1 MADAQASSFLAKHG
15 AALIEHG
22 YDIIPIK
29 RGTKSPGY
37 DGWQNTRAD
46 SSQLRQWLA
55 NGHAKDGVGILT
67 RNTPGVDIDVRD
79 EAMAK
84 AMEDWIVSNYDFA
97 PVRIGLAPK
106 RLLLFRTDSP
116 FTKVNSRVFVDE
128 WGEQHK
134 VEILG
139 DGQQFVAHAIHPD
152 TNQPYRWIDGRSPDT
167 ISVDDLP
174 TITEDQAYEIVA
186 EFERRAVEAGWEIK
200 SKSLKPASGGALPRP
215 GRRDHD
221 DPFAAD
227 AAKTDISDAL
237 LRAKLLLVP
246 GAEDYDTWLQVGM
259 ALFHQFDGGDHGLEL
274 WHEWSEQA
282 DNYDENALNEK
293 WRTFD
298 ISNKGRAPVTA
309 RLILKLAKEGE
320 DAVVNDSLESTK
332 KLIDEAKDVAE
343 MRRLAEKIQKMEMPI
358 DVRQTI
364 IPIFQKKWNEVTGG
378 KLSLP
383 DARKLLRYLA
393 PEVKV
398 PRWARNFVFVMHD
411 DTFYNWET
419 GESCTTR
426 GFNAANDRFAMT
438 KADVMAGNSRPEK
451 SAADLALNQYQIPIV
466 RNRMY
471 MPLAD
476 PGVFEMNG
484 STYVNTYSDRNAAR
498 AAEAET
504 AADKSNLEIVKKH
517 FEHLTEDERER
528 EILISYLSYC
538 VKHPGKKINWAIV
551 IQGSEGDGKS
561 VIGVMMAAVLGID
574 NVRMIDAATMDG
586 QFNGWAEGSC
596 MTFVE
601 EVKMHGHNRYDVVN
615 RVKPLITNPVIDIH
629 RKGKDNY
636 NAPNTTNYILFTNFR
651 DALPLKDGDSRY
663 FIIFSRF
670 GDAKYLAQFNA
681 ENPFYFDRLFKA
693 VTESAGVIK
702 QWLLDYDA
710 HDEFSPKKR
719 APQSFG
725 KRYMVQME
733 KSEEAE
739 LLDQLLEDGDR
750 RDISETL
757 LSVTA
762 LAEEFYQAHAELPE
776 KRGLAKLLNDAGFT
790 SLGQVRL
797 GGKDEPRMR
806 FWSKTPER
814 FIVDGKPHAP
824 SIRAYLQGG
833 DDEL

>member
-1 MADAQASSFLAKHG
+1 MSDAQGSDFLGEHG
-15 AALIEHG
+15 FALIEHG

-29 RGTKSPGY
+29 RGTKRPGF
-37 DGWQNTRAD
+37 DGWEKVRAD
-46 SSQLRQWLA
+46 GAQLRKWLQ

-67 RNTPGVDIDVRD
+67 RRTPGVDIDVRD

-84 AMEDWIVSNYDFA
+84 AMEDWCMANIGLA
-97 PVRIGLAPK
+97 PVRIGKPPK
-106 RLLLFRTDSP
+106 RLLLYRTDEP
-116 FTKVNSRVFVDE
+116 FSKVTSRTFVDE
-128 WGEQHK
+128 WGEDQK
-134 VEILG
+134 VEVLG

-152 TNQPYRWIDGRSPDT
+152 TSQPYRWLNGEGPHLTPADSLEP
-167 ISVDDLP
+167 
-174 TITEDQAYEIVA
+174 ITEDDAYRIVQ
-186 EFERRAVEAGWEIK
+186 EFERRAIEAGWEVK
-200 SKSLKPASGGALPRP
+200 SRSLRPAQPT
-215 GRRDHD
+215 RRRAVD

-259 ALFHQFDGGDHGLEL
+259 ALFHQFDGGEHGREL
-274 WHEWSEQA
+274 WHEWSETA
-282 DNYDENALNEK
+282 DNYDEDALNEK

-320 DAVVNDSLESTK
+320 DQVVNDSLESTK
-332 KLIDEAKDVAE
+332 KIIEEATDVAE
-343 MRRLAEKIQKMEMPI
+343 LRRLAEKIQKIEMPM

-364 IPIFQKKWNEVTGG
+364 VPIFQKKWNAVTGG

-398 PRWARNFVFVMHD
+398 PRWCRSYVFVTHD
-411 DTFYNWET
+411 DTFYDYET
-419 GESCTTR
+419 GRSLTTR
-426 GFNAANDRFAMT
+426 GFNAAHDRFAMT

-471 MPLAD
+471 MPLAE

-484 STYVNTYSDRNAAR
+484 DSYVNTYSDRNAAS
-498 AAEAET
+498 AAEAVS
-504 AADKSNLEIVKKH
+504 AADKSNLDIVKQH
-517 FEHLTEDERER
+517 FIHLSTDERER
-528 EILISYLSYC
+528 KLLISYLSYC
-538 VKHPGKKINWAIV
+538 VKHPGKKINWAVV

-561 VIGVMMAAVLGID
+561 LLGVMMAAIMGVD
-574 NVRMIDAATMDG
+574 NVRTIDASIMDG
-586 QFNGWAEGSC
+586 QFNGWAEGAA
-596 MTFVE
+596 MLFVE
-601 EVKMHGHNRYDVVN
+601 EVKMHGHNRYDVMN

-629 RKGKDNY
+629 RKGKDSY
-636 NAPNTTNYILFTNFR
+636 NAPNMTNYFLFTNFR

-670 GDAKYLAQFNA
+670 SNPKALADFNK

-693 VTESAGVIK
+693 ITESAGAIK
-702 QWLLDYDA
+702 HWLLNYEMS
-710 HDEFSPKKR
+710 DEFSPKKR
-719 APQSFG
+719 APMSRG
-725 KRYMVQME
+725 KQYMVQME
-733 KSEEAE
+733 KTDEAE
-739 LLDQLLEDGDR
+739 LLDQLLEDKSR
-750 RDISETL
+750 RDLTEDL

-762 LAEEFYQAHAELPE
+762 LAEEFYKANIDMPE

-790 SLGQVRL
+790 SLGRIRM
-797 GGKDEPRMR
+797 GGKDDPRMR
-806 FWSKTPER
+806 FWSKRPEL
-814 FIVDGKPHAP
+814 FLVDGRPDAP
-824 SIRAYLQGG
+824 AIRTYLKG
-833 DDEL
+833 DDDDL